1 MSFQTELKKTKEK
14 GANTPHNNNLTSILF
29 GLTACIYFANA
40 VYLNWFT
47 KNPDM
52 GEVTSTVALGAV
64 FLCIGV
70 TFYKNKN

>member
-14 GANTPHNNNLTSILF
+14 GANIPLNNNLTAILF

-47 KNPDM
+47 KSPDM
-52 GEVTSTVALGAV
+52 GEIANAVALGAV

-70 TFYKNKN
+70 TFFKNK